1 MKKMIF
7 VPYRS
12 DFHAGLKENEYQYG
26 KITPIAYR
34 FDLKTSDWNILGET
48 TSQTIDI
55 LKEADLFLS
64 TEKGLMVLA
73 FEQLYL
79 FDYVNNRIL
88 KQNDNVLAQL
98 YMRITDVN
106 AVYHLNNN
114 LYTINRQSGKL
125 DSVHLDLNLSTYTG
139 DPIYTPIKNYT
150 WLWILA

>member
-55 LKEADLFLS
+55 LKEADLF
-64 TEKGLMVLA
+64 K
-73 FEQLYL
+73 
-79 FDYVNNRIL
+79 
-88 KQNDNVLAQL
+88 
-98 YMRITDVN
+98 
-106 AVYHLNNN
+106 H
-114 LYTINRQSGKL
+114 
-125 DSVHLDLNLSTYTG
+125 
-139 DPIYTPIKNYT
+139 
-150 WLWILA
+150 